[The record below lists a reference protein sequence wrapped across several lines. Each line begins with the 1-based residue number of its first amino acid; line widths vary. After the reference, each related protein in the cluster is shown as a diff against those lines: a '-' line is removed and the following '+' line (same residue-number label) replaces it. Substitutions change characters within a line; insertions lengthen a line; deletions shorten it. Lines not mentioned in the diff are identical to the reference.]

1 MAKEYWFCMIGST
14 EREQLPQG
22 SDFPMR
28 MAVRE
33 KYQKVTGEE
42 DDICSSGWGLDQD
55 TYDVVS
61 KLLIIKTLYPKKYKS
76 LRNKIMKDEVKD

>member
-1 MAKEYWFCMIGST
+1 MAKEYWLCIIGST
-14 EREQLPQG
+14 ERDNLPQG

-33 KYQKVTGEE
+33 EYQKVTGEE

-55 TYDVVS
+55 TYDTILT
-61 KLLIIKTLYPKKYKS
+61 LLIMKTLRPQKYKS
-76 LRNKIMKDEVKD
+76 LRKKIIDYEI